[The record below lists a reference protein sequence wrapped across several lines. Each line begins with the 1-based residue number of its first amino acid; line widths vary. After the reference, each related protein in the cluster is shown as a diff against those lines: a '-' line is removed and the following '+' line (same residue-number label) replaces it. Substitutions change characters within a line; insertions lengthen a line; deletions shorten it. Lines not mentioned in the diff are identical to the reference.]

1 MRIQN
6 IWKGQNSKLLVCYVF
21 LWSYWSF
28 ITYWFLYLCL
38 LSPLSMSQQGIKLRK
53 RNMPEQI
60 SELNKVIGGQAGSNF
75 LKLYV
80 YNLTSSLVFLHSTI
94 LCWDKKNIPSYFI
107 PNVWSSTLCVLKN
120 LSSSIFLAKLLFALV
135 TFKPNWRHR
144 GLWLYFLKAC

>member
-1 MRIQN
+1 MERERQVHILHILTLISRMRIQN
-6 IWKGQNSKLLVCYVF
+6 IWKGQNSKLLVVYVF

-28 ITYWFLYLCL
+28 VTYWFLYLCL

-60 SELNKVIGGQAGSNF
+60 SELTKVIGGQAGSNF

-94 LCWDKKNIPSYFI
+94 LCWDKKKYS
-107 PNVWSSTLCVLKN
+107 
-120 LSSSIFLAKLLFALV
+120 KLLCTKCMVIYLV
-135 TFKPNWRHR
+135 CIEKSFKFNIF
-144 GLWLYFLKAC
+144 G